1 MDLQDADEVGMLE
14 EDMVVDESPEQL
26 PDQLLLLLG
35 HLDWQEGADPA
46 QRHPPGSAS
55 KREFFKSKHGDTYII
70 FASSVVS
77 AFMMYADSVAF
88 MSSPT

>member
-14 EDMVVDESPEQL
+14 EDVVVDESPEQL

-46 QRHPPGSAS
+46 QSHPPESAG
-55 KREFFKSKHGDTYII
+55 KR
-70 FASSVVS
+70 SSVKALQYSHYLCV
-77 AFMMYADSVAF
+77 FCGVCVYDVR
-88 MSSPT
+88 

>member
-1 MDLQDADEVGMLE
+1 MDFQDADEVGMLE
-14 EDMVVDESPEQL
+14 EDMVVDEGPEQL

-46 QRHPPGSAS
+46 QCHPPESAN
-55 KREFFKSKHGDTYII
+55 KRLDLKQANTNII
-70 FASSVVS
+70 LASSVVS

>member
-35 HLDWQEGADPA
+35 HLDGQEGADPA
-46 QRHPPGSAS
+46 QRHPPESAS
-55 KREFFKSKHGDTYII
+55 KRIYLNQSTPILTLFSRLLWCLHL
-70 FASSVVS
+70 
-77 AFMMYADSVAF
+77 
-88 MSSPT
+88 

>member
-46 QRHPPGSAS
+46 QRHPPESAS
-55 KREFFKSKHGDTYII
+55 KG
-70 FASSVVS
+70 SSLNQS
-77 AFMMYADSVAF
+77 TPILTLFLRLLWCLHL
-88 MSSPT
+88 

>member
-35 HLDWQEGADPA
+35 HLDWQEGANPA
-46 QRHPPGSAS
+46 QCHPPESAS
-55 KREFFKSKHGDTYII
+55 LT
-70 FASSVVS
+70 
-77 AFMMYADSVAF
+77 
-88 MSSPT
+88 